1 MFLFKSLNDLSIE
14 LLYFNNDVHPEA
26 NIINWHASRRETTV
40 LLLD

>member
-14 LLYFNNDVHPEA
+14 PLYFNNDVHPEA
-26 NIINWHASRRETTV
+26 DIINLHASCRETTV